1 MKIRDIFKKA
11 KSAKSRNKSYTTDST
26 QEVKV
31 KRAFN
36 MHSDYYDIYS
46 FSSFFFKSDFLY
58 FWELT
63 H

>member
-1 MKIRDIFKKA
+1 MKVRDIFKKA

-36 MHSDYYDIYS
+36 ITMIFIH
-46 FSSFFFKSDFLY
+46 FLPFFLNQIFFI
-58 FWELT
+58 FEN
-63 H
+63 

>member
-31 KRAFN
+31 KRA
-36 MHSDYYDIYS
+36 SG
-46 FSSFFFKSDFLY
+46 LG
-58 FWELT
+58 
-63 H
+63 

>member
-46 FSSFFFKSDFLY
+46 FSSFF
-58 FWELT
+58 
-63 H
+63 